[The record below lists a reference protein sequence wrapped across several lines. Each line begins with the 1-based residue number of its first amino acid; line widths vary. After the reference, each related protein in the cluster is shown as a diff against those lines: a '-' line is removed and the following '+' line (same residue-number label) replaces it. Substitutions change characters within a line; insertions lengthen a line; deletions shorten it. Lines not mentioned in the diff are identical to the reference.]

1 VYGKLGAR
9 IVEIELPDMEP
20 WTSASLMIVAA
31 EAAAA
36 HANWMRTRPQD
47 YSEQVRAR
55 LELGLAVPAATYIE
69 SLRLRGVALEAF
81 SKAAFERADVLHL
94 PSVSFQTPTIAETD
108 VGGAPNMMK
117 VIGGITR
124 LMRPGNFL
132 GLPCLSVPAGFT
144 KKGMPTAVQLMG
156 RPFDEATLF
165 AAGHAYQQA
174 TDWHA
179 RAPKL

>member
-1 VYGKLGAR
+1 
-9 IVEIELPDMEP
+9 M
-20 WTSASLMIVAA
+20 
-31 EAAAA
+31 
-36 HANWMRTRPQD
+36 
-47 YSEQVRAR
+47 
-55 LELGLAVPAATYIE
+55 GLAVPAASYIE
-69 SLRLRGVALEAF
+69 SLRLRGPALQAF
-81 SKAAFERADVLHL
+81 SKAAFGQADFLHL

-108 VGGAPNMMK
+108 VGGGPNMMK
-117 VIGGITR
+117 VTGGITR

-144 KKGMPTAVQLMG
+144 KRGLPTAVQLMG

-174 TDWHA
+174 TDWHT